1 MVHRLLGSQASRAA
15 RVATT
20 ATVRKIAAGA
30 TMLMA
35 ALLPMSA
42 TADSAY
48 PSRTIRIV
56 SPFPPGGGTDFVARQ
71 LASKLNEANGW
82 TVIVD
87 NKAGAGGTVGL
98 ADVARAQNEGY
109 DLVVGQKDNL
119 ILSPWLM
126 KVPFDTVRD
135 FTPIGLI
142 GTTPI
147 VFLVPAS
154 SPFKTFEDVVKAS
167 RERPG
172 TLTLGS
178 SGNGSVSHIAGEL
191 LQAAANFKIQHIPY
205 KGSTPALVDL
215 IGGHVDVVG
224 SSIASASSQLKA
236 GKVRA
241 LAVSTAKRN
250 SALPDVPTIAELGY
264 KDFDVTAWW
273 GLLGPAGMPE
283 DVVKR
288 LNGELARFV
297 QRPEVLE
304 AFRNQ
309 GVEAQSNTPAEF
321 ATWVK
326 DDYLNWKDIIARTG
340 VKTE

>member
-1 MVHRLLGSQASRAA
+1 MIHRLLTRAGSRPAA
-15 RVATT
+15 AATAAT
-20 ATVRKIAAGA
+20 LATAATV
-30 TMLMA
+30 LMA
-35 ALLPMSA
+35 AMMPMSA
-42 TADSAY
+42 TAESAY
-48 PSRTIRIV
+48 PTKTIRIV

-71 LASKLNEANGW
+71 LAAKFNEANGW

-98 ADVARAQNEGY
+98 ADVARARNEGY

-126 KVPFDTVRD
+126 KVPFDTVKD
-135 FTPIGLI
+135 FTPIGLV

-154 SPFKTFEDVVKAS
+154 SPFKTFDDVVKAA
-167 RERPG
+167 REKPG

-191 LQAAANFKIQHIPY
+191 LQAAADFKIQHIPY
-205 KGSTPALVDL
+205 KGSTPALIDL
-215 IGGHVDVVG
+215 VGGHVDVVG
-224 SSIASASSQLKA
+224 SSIASASSQLQS

-288 LNGELARFV
+288 LNAELAKFV

-304 AFRNQ
+304 AFKIQ
-309 GVEAQSNTPAEF
+309 GVEAQSSTAAEF
-321 ATWVK
+321 AKWVE
-326 DDYLNWKDIIARTG
+326 DDFLAWKDIIARTG
-340 VKTE
+340 VKAE